1 MFFILLGAALAAPL
15 SPVDAVTAALVS
27 NPQIVTAEAALS
39 SAEGAARQSAFF
51 RENPEVEAGYGLVGE
66 RVDLSLSQP
75 FSLSGEGRQDH
86 KSARAEVAAAESGLK
101 RSRLDVAA
109 STRVAYVEAVVAHR
123 VATFATAAFTLATRQ
138 IEGTSERVR
147 VGDAPD
153 LLLHLSRLEQA
164 KAAADLLSA
173 RATEALALSR
183 LSTLVRQPVDGEDLA
198 VDPLDAAPEPRRQ
211 PEGERSDVV
220 AARLAVEAA
229 EAALRRERAAA
240 LPPLRVGVFFEKEGE
255 AVVAGPVLGLS
266 LPLWHQNQAGVSAA
280 HGEAALRR
288 ADLETTR
295 ARAEAEARTAA
306 AVNAAAIT
314 TWSSVPATEEDAL
327 AALAS
332 IEAGARSGE
341 LDLVTTILLRGEV
354 VAGQRALTL
363 ARGDLALARIGL
375 LLATE
380 DPSLLG
386 GLSP

>member
-1 MFFILLGAALAAPL
+1 MLLLGAALAAPL
-15 SPVDAVTAALVS
+15 SPVDAVAAALVS
-27 NPQIVTAEAALS
+27 NPQIVAAEAALY
-39 SAEGAARQSAFF
+39 SAEGRARQSAFF
-51 RENPEVEAGYGLVGE
+51 RENPEVEAGYGLVGD
-66 RVDLSLSQP
+66 RVDLSLTQP
-75 FSLSGEGRQDH
+75 VSLSGEGRFDH
-86 KSARAEVAAAESGLK
+86 TSARALIAAAESGLQ

-123 VATFATAAFTLATRQ
+123 AATFAASAFTLATRQ

-153 LLLHLSRLEQA
+153 LLLRLSRLEQA
-164 KAAADLLSA
+164 KAAAELLSA
-173 RATEALALSR
+173 RSAEAGALSR

-198 VDPLDAAPEPRRQ
+198 ADPLDAAPEPRVARG
-211 PEGERSDVV
+211 GERSDVV

-240 LPPLRVGVFFEKEGE
+240 LPPLRVGLFFEKEGE
-255 AVVAGPVLGLS
+255 AVVAGPMLGLT
-266 LPLWHQNQAGVSAA
+266 LPLWHQNQAGVSEAG
-280 HGEAALRR
+280 GEAMLRR
-288 ADLETTR
+288 AELETTR

-332 IEAGARSGE
+332 IEAGSRSGE

-363 ARGDLALARIGL
+363 ARGDLALARITL

-380 DPSLLG
+380 DASLLDG
-386 GLSP
+386 ANP